1 MTDNELIKTVR
12 ALLKGYLDSAFGVGR
27 VEVVQ
32 KQNPTQQ
39 GVRTEPTVYLEK
51 LFDRRVGFAKL
62 KETFNKDKKVFDE
75 EEEQWYETSIQIST
89 LVLQKPDDLTIPTAS
104 DLLNQCAGYLQ
115 SRNFSRTMEKRH
127 KANVLRS
134 SDLGNAYFTDD
145 RDRQEAHPVFT
156 LVVTHKRK
164 YSNEQPAIEAT
175 DVEIHPI

>member
-12 ALLKGYLDSAFGVGR
+12 ALLKGYLDSAFGVGV
-27 VEVVQ
+27 VEVIQ

-39 GVRTEPTVYLEK
+39 GVRTGPTVYLEK
-51 LFDRRVGFAKL
+51 LFDRRVGFPKL
-62 KETFNKDKKVFDE
+62 KETFNADRGDFDE
-75 EEEQWYETSIQIST
+75 KEEQWYETSLQIST

-104 DLLNQCAGYLQ
+104 DLLNSCAGYLQ
-115 SRNFSRTMEKRH
+115 SRNFSRKMEKDH

-156 LVVTHKRK
+156 LVVTHKRQ
-164 YSNEQPAIEAT
+164 YSNEQPAIEAA